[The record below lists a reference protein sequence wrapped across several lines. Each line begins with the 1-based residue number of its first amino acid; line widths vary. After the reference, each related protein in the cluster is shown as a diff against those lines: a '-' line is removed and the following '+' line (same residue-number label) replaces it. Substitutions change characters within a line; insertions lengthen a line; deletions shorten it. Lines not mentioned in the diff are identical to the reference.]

1 VIVTDPRAAHNPNMM
16 QTESERQDRRWAPLG
31 ATAILLYVGLFK
43 LLLHLFTADNYGY
56 FRDELYYVAA
66 GEHLDLGYVDFPSLV
81 ALVAAL
87 TRFLFGDSLLALHVF
102 PALAGAVVVVLAGLI
117 ARELGG
123 GRFAQGLAAL
133 ATLIAPT
140 ILVFGTWLSMD
151 AFDQLWWVLATYVL
165 VRIFKHDQPRMW
177 LVFGL
182 VAGFGLLTKL
192 TMLYLGLA
200 VFVALLLTRG
210 RRHLL
215 TPWPWLGGAVALLF
229 LLPYLFWQV
238 SHGWPTIEFWANYGE
253 KIDEASPLEFVL
265 EQVVTMQPPTLPLW
279 LAGLYYLFFRE
290 EGRYRALGWIYVI
303 LLVLFMVQNARFY
316 FLAPA
321 YPMLFA
327 AGAVVFE
334 RFLARRGWR
343 WPKPAYVAVLI
354 VSGIVVASITVL
366 PVLPVQ
372 TLARITGAAGGD
384 AGVEVETRE
393 VGQLPQNFADRF
405 GWENMV
411 KTVDRVYEGLPAE
424 ERESACILTGNY
436 GEAGAVDFFGPEY
449 GLPGPISGHNSYFIW
464 GPGDCA
470 GEVVISVGVHR
481 ETLQGVFGEVEQAE
495 TVRCRYCMPDEDNL
509 PVYVCREPRMP
520 FEEAWP
526 RFEHYD

>member
-1 VIVTDPRAAHNPNMM
+1 MSQP
-16 QTESERQDRRWAPLG
+16 ESERPYPQWAPLR
-31 ATAILLYVGLFK
+31 ATAILVYLALLK
-43 LLLHLFTADNYGY
+43 LLLHLFTAENYGY

-66 GEHLDLGYVDFPSLV
+66 GEHLDLGYVDFPPLV
-81 ALVAAL
+81 AFVAAF
-87 TRFLFGDSLLALHVF
+87 TRSLFGDSLLALHVF
-102 PALAGAVVVVLAGLI
+102 PALAGAVVVVFAGII

-140 ILVFGTWLSMD
+140 LLVFGTWLSMD
-151 AFDQLWWVLATYVL
+151 AFDQLWWVLATYLL
-165 VRIFKHDQPRMW
+165 VRIFKHDQPRLW

-200 VFVALLLTRG
+200 VFFALLLSRS

-215 TPWPWLGGAVALLF
+215 TPWPWLGGAVAFLF
-229 LLPYLFWQV
+229 LLPYLYWQV
-238 SHGWPTIEFWANYGE
+238 SHGWPTIDFWANYGE
-253 KIDEASPLEFVL
+253 KIDEASPLEFLL

-279 LAGLYYLFFRE
+279 LAGLYFYLFSR
-290 EGRYRALGWIYVI
+290 EGRPYRALGWIYLI
-303 LLVLFMVQNARFY
+303 LLALFMVQNARFY

-334 RFLARRGWR
+334 GFLARRGWR
-343 WPKPAYVAVLI
+343 WPKPAYVAVLV
-354 VSGIVVASITVL
+354 VSGIVVAPITVL

-372 TLARITGAAGGD
+372 TLARVTGAAGGD

-405 GWENMV
+405 GWENLV
-411 KTVDRVYEGLPAE
+411 RTVDGVHERLPAR
-424 ERESACILTGNY
+424 ERETACILTGNY
-436 GEAGAVDFFGPEY
+436 GEAGAVDFFGPRY
-449 GLPGPISGHNSYFIW
+449 GLPKAMSGHNSYFIW
-464 GPGDCA
+464 GPGDCT
-470 GEVVISVGVHR
+470 GEVVISVGVPQ
-481 ETLQGVFGEVEQAE
+481 ETLRGVFDEVERTE

-509 PVYVCREPRMP
+509 PVYVCREPKMP

>member
-1 VIVTDPRAAHNPNMM
+1 MS
-16 QTESERQDRRWAPLG
+16 ESALQRPARRPALFG
-31 ATAILLYVGLFK
+31 ATAILVYLGLFK

-66 GEHLDLGYVDFPSLV
+66 GEHLDAGYVDFPPLV
-81 ALVAAL
+81 AFVAAL
-87 TRFLFGDSLLALHVF
+87 TRALFGDSLVALHVF
-102 PALAGAVVVVLAGLI
+102 PALAGAVVVVLAGLM

-133 ATLIAPT
+133 ATLIPPT
-140 ILVFGTWLSMD
+140 LLVFGTWLSMD
-151 AFDQLWWVLATYVL
+151 AFDQLFWVLGTYVL
-165 VRIFKHDQPRMW
+165 VLISKRDQPRLW

-182 VAGFGLLTKL
+182 VAGLGLLTKL
-192 TMLYLGLA
+192 TMLYFGLA
-200 VFVALLLTRG
+200 VFLALLLTRA

-215 TPWPWLGGAVALLF
+215 TPWPWLGGGISLLF
-229 LLPYLFWQV
+229 LLPYVLWQI
-238 SHGWPTIEFWANYGE
+238 SHGWPTIEFWSNYGE
-253 KIDEASPLEFVL
+253 KIDEASPLEFLV

-279 LAGLYYLFFRE
+279 LAGLLFYLFSG
-290 EGRYRALGWIYVI
+290 EGRPYRMLGWVYLI
-303 LLVLFMVQNARFY
+303 LLAVFMIQNARFY

-343 WPKPAYVAVLI
+343 WPKPVYVAVLA
-354 VSGIVVASITVL
+354 VSGIVVAPITVL
-366 PVLPVQ
+366 PVLPVE

-405 GWENMV
+405 GWENLV
-411 KTVDRVYEGLPAE
+411 ATVDRVYEELPAE
-424 ERESACILTGNY
+424 ERDRACILTGNY
-436 GEAGAVDFFGPEY
+436 GEAGAVDFFGEKY
-449 GLPGPISGHNSYFIW
+449 GLPGAISGHNSYFIW
-464 GPGDCA
+464 GPGDCT
-470 GEVVISVGVHR
+470 GDVVISVGVPQEVLR
-481 ETLQGVFGEVEQAE
+481 AVFDEVEQVE
-495 TVRCRYCMPDEDNL
+495 TVRCRYCMPDEDDL
-509 PVYVCREPRMP
+509 PVYVCREPKMP